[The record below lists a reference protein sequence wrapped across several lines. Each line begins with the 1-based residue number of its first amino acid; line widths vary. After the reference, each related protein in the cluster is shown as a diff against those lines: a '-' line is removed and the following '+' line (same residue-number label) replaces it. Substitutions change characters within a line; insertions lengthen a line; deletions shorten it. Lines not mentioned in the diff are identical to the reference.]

1 MRWRFVLGAVLQ
13 TLVGGNAI
21 RMPAAA
27 ILDVDGTLV
36 DTNYHH
42 AIAWYR
48 AFRQHGELLP
58 VWRIHR
64 HIGMG
69 GDHLVKALCGD
80 EVEEEKGEDIR
91 DAEKALYMAL
101 IEEVEPLDGARELIV
116 DLEDRGHSVVLA
128 SSAKPDEVEH
138 YLDLLDARELVDAW
152 TTSGDVDATKP
163 EPDLVRAAMD
173 KAGGGDAVM
182 VGDSTWDCEAAGRAG
197 IATVAVLTGGF
208 SEAELRD
215 AGAVAVYHSIVELR
229 DSFDEWLTS

>member
-1 MRWRFVLGAVLQ
+1 VAFM
-13 TLVGGNAI
+13 TT
-21 RMPAAA
+21 AA

-48 AFRQHGELLP
+48 AFRQHDELLP

-80 EVEEEKGEDIR
+80 EVEERKGDDIR
-91 DAEKALYMAL
+91 GAEKDHYMAL
-101 IEEVEPLDGARELIV
+101 IEEVKPLEGSRDLIV
-116 DLEDRGHSVVLA
+116 DLKERGHRVVLA
-128 SSAKPDEVEH
+128 SSAKPDEVDH
-138 YLDLLDARELVDAW
+138 YLDLLDARELADDW

-163 EPDLVRAAMD
+163 EPDLVRAGIE
-173 KAGGGDAVM
+173 KAGTDEAVM

-208 SEAELRD
+208 SEAELRE

-229 DSFDEWLTS
+229 NSLDEWLTS